1 MLVFVD
7 ANLTLFAV
15 PKTGSTAYHVSLR
28 SRADIVMAHKA
39 HLKHMNLRTYERHF
53 APYLAQV
60 HGLRPE
66 RAAVMRDPLEHL
78 RSWYR
83 YRQRP
88 ARRGTRRS
96 AAGLDF
102 DSFVLAAISDDPPAY
117 ADIGSQYAFLSS
129 GDGGVHVEHLFAYE
143 KLGVFHRFM
152 EERTGRDIE
161 VSQRNV
167 SPEAQTPISPEV
179 EARLRAARAD
189 DFALHVRIME
199 AGGHLLT

>member
-15 PKTGSTAYHVSLR
+15 PKTGSTAYHVSMR
-28 SRADIVMAHKA
+28 SRADIVLAHKA
-39 HLKHMNLRTYERHF
+39 YLKHMNLRTYERHF

-88 ARRGTRRS
+88 ERRGTPRS
-96 AAGLDF
+96 AAGMNFDDF
-102 DSFVLAAISDDPPAY
+102 ALASIADDPPTC
-117 ADIGSQYAFLSS
+117 ADIGSQHGFLCSD
-129 GDGGVHVEHLFAYE
+129 DGAVHVEHLFAYE
-143 KLGVFHRFM
+143 KLQVFHRFL
-152 EERTGRDIE
+152 EERTGRRIE

-167 SPEAQTPISPEV
+167 SPEAEAPISPKV
-179 EARLRAARAD
+179 EARLRAVRAD
-189 DFALHVRIME
+189 DFALHARIMA
-199 AGGHLLT
+199 AGGHLLA